1 MILQV
6 PHRTPQIW
14 PWRLFEGCFFHGWA
28 DLLKVFFVGKLLKDG
43 SQFETL
49 GKLGTDFCLGDVPVP
64 SETWRRSNTKRAVNW
79 LASFGWIWSWRVWS
93 PKFFCGET
101 PKKIVVF
108 VEVLFFSEKMPVFLR
123 KKLDSSGFFF
133 QFLFFCGRKRWII
146 SGFNWGNRWFSFCG
160 KTLLIKNQRSIPL
173 LLMNILL
180 AIQDFPSH
188 LFHEAILG

>member
-101 PKKIVVF
+101 PKQIVVF

-133 QFLFFCGRKRWII
+133 QFLFFLWKKKMNNQWIQLGEQVI
-146 SGFNWGNRWFSFCG
+146 LILRQNIAHKEPAFNSPAFDEYSLGDSGFS
-160 KTLLIKNQRSIPL
+160 
-173 LLMNILL
+173 
-180 AIQDFPSH
+180 
-188 LFHEAILG
+188 